1 MIVTRVTA
9 ENVATYQSVVWEPQE
24 GLTSVL
30 GRNELSDGADS
41 NGAGK
46 STLLG
51 LIPLAL
57 FGPDLPW
64 SEIISKGEEACS
76 VELEFEHGEHL
87 YRVRRSYSA
96 KGRGQTKTDFEVC
109 RPLGAHDEGE
119 HWEPLT
125 QESQAETQAAIVR
138 TIGLSPETF
147 GHSIFAAQGSRHFA
161 SPELQPRER
170 KAVLAE
176 TLGLQQWDALLE
188 LVRTDIRAAEA
199 EIDALTMRLGDLE
212 TEQESEADL
221 KSRAAQAAASVTV
234 MGAAVKAAET
244 AHESARTL
252 LAAVEQ
258 AVRERDHLEAQARLT
273 REKLDTLRQQQAAA
287 DQARADI
294 AALKAECDALAERT
308 AGLEALEG
316 RLREAEGVEAARAS
330 EALRRQQILDQA
342 GQLKRLALS
351 SEQIGVAYAAKRD
364 ELRGAYA
371 RMKAGGEHCREC
383 GQALQGDALASALA
397 GIERD
402 AAALTEQIAV
412 AEADVTE
419 KTKAAAELEA
429 GLPAVAEPAD
439 LSKLTAE
446 VRAVREAR
454 VVLAANGERLAALER
469 SVALVESEDFQ
480 AAVDAAKVAA
490 SEAQAAAAASEPVAP
505 ERLNELRQGLTE
517 CARALDVARQ
527 SLADAQAEQAR
538 CEERLRS
545 AAAAA
550 ERAQEA
556 VLARGRLNTR
566 LDLLKALEGAYGRNG
581 IPALI
586 LETSAIP
593 HIEAEAQRVLG
604 ELGVPYRVELVTQ
617 RETKS
622 GTLKDTLDVVVHEP
636 AGPRRYET
644 YSGGEQTR
652 LEFALRIALARLVAS
667 RSGSESGILCLDELS
682 YLDGAGMAQVASVL
696 RGLTEFRSVFLV
708 SHDDRLSD
716 AFDQQVVV
724 VRDEGGSHL
733 EVAA

>member
-1 MIVTRVTA
+1 MIPLRLGA
-9 ENVATYQSVVWEPQE
+9 QNVATYGSLTWEIPE

-64 SEIISKGEEACS
+64 SESLSKGEEACQ
-76 VELEFEHGEHL
+76 VTLEFEHAEHT
-87 YRVRRSYSA
+87 YRIRRSYSA
-96 KGRGQTKTDFEVC
+96 KGRGKTLCDFERFVDSD
-109 RPLGAHDEGE
+109 PEDN
-119 HWEPLT
+119 WETLT

-138 TIGLSPETF
+138 TIGLNPETF
-147 GHSIFAAQGSRHFA
+147 SHSIFAAQGGRHFA

-176 TLGLQQWDALLE
+176 ALSLGSWDTLLE
-188 LVRTDIRAAEA
+188 LVRIDIRAAES
-199 EIDALTMRLGDLE
+199 ELEVLTLRLGDLE
-212 TEQESEADL
+212 AEQESEAEL
-221 KSRAAQAAASVTV
+221 KTRAEQATASVTV

-244 AHESARTL
+244 GHESARAL

-258 AVRERDHLEAQARLT
+258 SMREREHLEAQARLT
-273 REKLDTLRQQQAAA
+273 REKLDGLRQQQAAA
-287 DQARADI
+287 DQARSDTAT
-294 AALKAECDALAERT
+294 LKAECDALAERT
-308 AGLEALEG
+308 AGLEALEQ
-316 RLREAEGVEAARAS
+316 RLREAEQVEAARAS
-330 EALRRQQILDQA
+330 EALRRQQTLDQA

-351 SEQIGVAYAAKRD
+351 SQQIAVSYAAKRD
-364 ELRGAYA
+364 ELRATYA
-371 RMKAGGEHCREC
+371 RTKSGEEHCREC

-402 AAALTEQIAV
+402 AELLTEQITA

-429 GLPAVAEPAD
+429 ALPVVGEPVVLLGLA
-439 LSKLTAE
+439 AE
-446 VRAVREAR
+446 VKEAQAAR

-469 SVALVESEDFQ
+469 VVALVESYEFQ
-480 AAVDAAKVAA
+480 DTLEVAKAAA
-490 SEAQAAAAASEPVAP
+490 SLAQAAYAGSEPVAV
-505 ERLNELRQGLTE
+505 ERVAELREGLSE

-527 SLADAQAEQAR
+527 SLADAQAERAR

-545 AAAAA
+545 VAAAA
-550 ERAQEA
+550 ERAQETVA
-556 VLARGRLNTR
+556 ARGRLNTR
-566 LDLLKALEGAYGRNG
+566 LDLLKALEAAYGRNG

-593 HIEAEAQRVLG
+593 QLEAEAQRILG

-617 RETKS
+617 RETKT

-636 AGPRRYET
+636 AGARRYET

-682 YLDGAGMAQVASVL
+682 YLDSAGMAQVASVL
-696 RGLTEFRSVFLV
+696 RGLTEFRAILLV
-708 SHDDRLSD
+708 SHNDQFSD

-724 VRDEGGSHL
+724 VRDETGSHL
-733 EVAA
+733 EEVAA